1 MLQAAA
7 QAESIDKM
15 VPELDALRKAVQR
28 LQGVEA
34 SYGLCQKELDETKI
48 SFAESTEALVLFQAA
63 EQQHK
68 ALFGPLAN
76 LDPAAMA
83 SKLDDT
89 LSELRLIRERQ
100 EQVLEQQERVRVNA
114 EKAQLQRDAQ
124 EQKAKA
130 RQKVLAEKSMQKY
143 SSKAAYQSQTAV
155 SSSGQWQKKEP
166 ISSAANSLDA
176 VSSTAESLAVTEYMT
191 MTMTRSATHGLPT
204 EPDTLTAP
212 LLTNNSLGLGLER
225 PTQRRTGIRG
235 PSSSPVPADL
245 VPKPS
250 LQHSAP
256 SLGQTLTRG
265 AAARSA
271 SPVFTRGKLQAA
283 LQKTLGQTTK

>member
-1 MLQAAA
+1 
-7 QAESIDKM
+7 M

-34 SYGLCQKELDETKI
+34 SYGHAQRELDETKI
-48 SFAESTEALVLFQAA
+48 SLAESTEALVLFQAA

-124 EQKAKA
+124 ERKAKA

-143 SSKAAYQSQTAV
+143 SSKAAYQSQTTV
-155 SSSGQWQKKEP
+155 SSSGHVQEP

-191 MTMTRSATHGLPT
+191 MTRSSTHGLPT

-212 LLTNNSLGLGLER
+212 LFTNNSLGLGLER
-225 PTQRRTGIRG
+225 PTQRRIGIRG
-235 PSSSPVPADL
+235 ASSSPVPADL

-271 SPVFTRGKLQAA
+271 SPVFTRGRLQAA
-283 LQKTLGQTTK
+283 LQKTLSQMTK